1 MMRVLVALL
10 FVCAAASA
18 AVAQSDDERA
28 RAAVVA
34 AVHERMG
41 ADAAVDVE
49 ALTLTLHRASA
60 AAWSATPDPGGRL
73 GQPVRFSLAGTQA
86 GPQGP
91 RVVALGSVLATVHV
105 AVPHFHLRR
114 AVAPGEFLAEDDLEP
129 ADHALTGVP
138 LKAFSTLS
146 GLVGG
151 RVLRTLAAQ
160 ACLTPGTIA
169 PVTAVRTGQ
178 SVTAITRFA
187 GGEVSATLVAS
198 EAGDPGKVIRV
209 VNPASRRALR
219 ARVLSP
225 GVVEILP

>member
-1 MMRVLVALL
+1 MMRLL
-10 FVCAAASA
+10 LATLLVCAAVTAAS
-18 AVAQSDDERA
+18 AQSDDDRA
-28 RAAVVA
+28 RAAIVA

-41 ADAAVDVE
+41 GDAAVDVE
-49 ALTLTLHRASA
+49 AITVTLHRPST

-73 GQPVRFSLAGTQA
+73 GQPVRFTLASTEQ
-86 GPQGP
+86 GPNGP
-91 RVVALGSVLATVHV
+91 RVTVIGSALATLRV

-114 AVAPGEFLAEDDLEP
+114 AVAPGEFLAESDLEP
-129 ADHALTGVP
+129 ADHALTGTP
-138 LKAFSTLS
+138 LKALSGVS

-169 PVTAVRTGQ
+169 AVTAVRTGQ
-178 SVTAITRFA
+178 SVTAISRFA
-187 GGEVSATLVAS
+187 GGEISATLVAS

-209 VNPASRRALR
+209 VNPHSRRALR